1 MLAIR
6 RYLKL
11 YKIKYQCGMLFY
23 YSTVQYSTVQYSTVQ
38 YSNRV
43 APTPTPYNRI
53 DTDDGLR
60 DLSALQRMYI
70 SL

>member
-1 MLAIR
+1 MWNAI
-6 RYLKL
+6 LL
-11 YKIKYQCGMLFY
+11 QH
-23 YSTVQYSTVQYSTVQ
+23 STVQYSTVQ